1 MPSQHKTTPLSIR
14 LPDAE
19 RQQLKDYA
27 DRHGLPVR
35 RVILDAIREKL
46 GSDQGKVL
54 PCGHAHRTQAAY
66 EQCLRRNRR

>member
-1 MPSQHKTTPLSIR
+1 MPSRHKTTPLSIR

-46 GSDQGKVL
+46 GSDQGEE
-54 PCGHAHRTQAAY
+54 P
-66 EQCLRRNRR
+66 